1 MGMISGAKAIAI
13 CLKKQKVQYVFGI
26 VGVPVTPIAEE
37 LQKAGVR
44 FIAMRNE
51 QAASY
56 AAQAASYLL
65 GTPQGCLVVSGPGV
79 TNAISGLANAKINKW
94 PMFLIGGASPSYQSK
109 MGAFQEEKQL
119 ESVAPFVKFYASI
132 DSTERI
138 PFFIEKAIRTA
149 LFGQPGATYL
159 DASSDII
166 DGEVDE
172 EIIDAMPELAEPP
185 KSQAS
190 DEMIDKTIK
199 LLQEAKR
206 PLVIIGK
213 GMAWARA
220 EKELRSL
227 VGLLQMPFLPTPMG
241 KGVVDDSHELN
252 VSPARTLALREADV
266 ILLLGAR
273 LNWMLHFGK
282 PPRFKDD
289 VKIIQLDISAEDIGD
304 NIPTEITLLGDGV
317 NIIRQLTTKL
327 EKEKISFKKQDTW
340 FSQLEEKI
348 ASNKEQ
354 IDSMLSD
361 NSEKMNYYHAF
372 SVIKDLLPSD
382 AIVVSEGANTMD
394 IGRTQMLH
402 STPRKRLD
410 AGTHGTM
417 GVGLGFAIAAA
428 LAEPDKRV
436 IAVEG
441 DSAFGFSGM
450 EVDTACRYD
459 LPIIFIIFNNG
470 GIGSG
475 FDNKRDKKGEENV
488 SALSH
493 TAHYETMAEAFGGD
507 GYFVQ
512 NMDEFRDALSTAL
525 SKSKTTVINVIID
538 PMADRKKQ
546 EFAWN
551 RRDKMD

>member
-1 MGMISGAKAIAI
+1 MAMISGAKAIAI
-13 CLKKQKVQYVFGI
+13 CLKKQNVKYVFGI
-26 VGVPVTPIAEE
+26 VGVPVTAIAEE
-37 LQKAGVR
+37 LQKEGVR

-65 GTPQGCLVVSGPGV
+65 GSPQGCLVVSGPGV
-79 TNAISGLANAKINKW
+79 TNAISGLANAQINKW
-94 PMFLIGGASPSYQSK
+94 PMFLIGGASPSFQSK

-119 ESVAPFVKFYASI
+119 ESVAPFVKFYANI
-132 DSTERI
+132 DSVDRI
-138 PFFIEKAIRTA
+138 PFFVEKAIRTS
-149 LFGQPGATYL
+149 LYGEPGPTYL
-159 DASSDII
+159 DIASDII

-172 EIIDAMPELAEPP
+172 KVIKSMPALASVP

-190 DEMIDKTIK
+190 VESIDHAVKV
-199 LLQEAKR
+199 LQNAKK

-220 EKELRSL
+220 EKELRTL
-227 VGLLQMPFLPTPMG
+227 VDVLQMPFLPTPMG
-241 KGVVDDSHELN
+241 KGVVDDMHELN

-266 ILLLGAR
+266 ILLMGAR

-282 PPRFKDD
+282 PPRFKED

-304 NIPTEITLLGDGV
+304 NIPTEVALLGDGV
-317 NIIRQLTTKL
+317 NVIKQLTEYIY
-327 EKEKISFKKQDTW
+327 EKKIAFKKQDNW
-340 FSQLEEKI
+340 FKELDEKI
-348 ASNKEQ
+348 ASNKAQLE
-354 IDSMLSD
+354 DMLSD
-361 NSEKMNYYHAF
+361 SSEKMNYYHAF
-372 SVIKDLLPSD
+372 GVIKDLIPDD
-382 AIVVSEGANTMD
+382 AIIVSEGANTMD

-402 STPRKRLD
+402 SDPRKRLD

-428 LAEPDKRV
+428 LVEPNKRV
-436 IAVEG
+436 VAVEG

-507 GYFVQ
+507 GYFVETADQ
-512 NMDEFRDALSTAL
+512 FREAFATAL
-525 SKSKTTVINVIID
+525 SKKNTTVINVVID

>member
-13 CLKKQKVQYVFGI
+13 CLKKQKVKYVFGI

-37 LQKAGVR
+37 LQKVGVR

-138 PFFIEKAIRTA
+138 PFFIEKAIRTS
-149 LFGQPGATYL
+149 LFGEPGATYL
-159 DASSDII
+159 DAPSDII

-172 EIIDAMPELAEPP
+172 EIINAMPELAEPP
-185 KSQAS
+185 KSQAP

-206 PLVIIGK
+206 PLIIIGK

-227 VGLLQMPFLPTPMG
+227 VDLLQMPFLPTPMG

-282 PPRFKDD
+282 PPRFKND

-317 NIIRQLTTKL
+317 NIIRQLTTKI
-327 EKEKISFKKQDTW
+327 EKEKISFKKQDDW

-507 GYFVQ
+507 GYFAQ

-525 SKSKTTVINVIID
+525 SKSITTVINVIID

>member
-199 LLQEAKR
+199 LLQEAKT

>member
-1 MGMISGAKAIAI
+1 LSNITGAEAIAI
-13 CLKKQKVQYVFGI
+13 CLKKQNVKFVFGI
-26 VGVPVTPIAEE
+26 VGVPVTAIAEA
-37 LQKAGVR
+37 LQKHDVQ

-56 AAQAASYLL
+56 AAQAASYLI
-65 GTPQGCLVVSGPGV
+65 GSPQGCLVVSGPGV

-94 PMFLIGGASPSYQSK
+94 PMFLIGGASPSFQSK

-119 ESVAPFVKFYASI
+119 ESVSPFVKFYASI
-132 DSTERI
+132 DSIERI
-138 PFFIEKAIRTA
+138 PFYIEKAIRTS
-149 LFGQPGATYL
+149 LFGEPGPTYL
-159 DASSDII
+159 DISSDII
-166 DGEVDE
+166 DDEVDE
-172 EIIDAMPELAEPP
+172 DLIKMMPELAEIP
-185 KSQAS
+185 KSQAD
-190 DEMIDKTIK
+190 DEMIQKAVN
-199 LLQEAKR
+199 LLKKAKK
-206 PLVIIGK
+206 PLIIVGK

-220 EKELRSL
+220 ENELREL
-227 VGLLQMPFLPTPMG
+227 VDLLGMPFLPTPMG

-252 VSPARTLALREADV
+252 VSPARTLALREADT

-282 PPRFKDD
+282 PPRFKSD
-289 VKIIQLDISAEDIGD
+289 VKIIQVDISAEDIGN
-304 NIPTEITLLGDGV
+304 NIPTEIALLGDGV
-317 NIIRQLTTKL
+317 NVIKQLISTIKG
-327 EKEKISFKKQDTW
+327 KNISFNKQSAW
-340 FSQLEEKI
+340 FTELEEKI
-348 ASNKEQ
+348 LLNKDQ

-372 SVIKDLLPSD
+372 SIIKNLLPDD

-394 IGRTQMLH
+394 IGRTQMTH
-402 STPRKRLD
+402 SLPRKRLD

-428 LAEPDKRV
+428 LVEPGKRV
-436 IAVEG
+436 VAVEG

-475 FDNKRDKKGEENV
+475 FDNKRDKKGIKNV

-493 TAHYETMAEAFGGD
+493 TAHYEVMAEAFGGD
-507 GYFVQ
+507 GYFVKT
-512 NMDEFRDALSTAL
+512 MDEFQNAFSTAL
-525 SKSKTTVINVIID
+525 SKNNTAVINVLID

>member
-1 MGMISGAKAIAI
+1 
-13 CLKKQKVQYVFGI
+13 
-26 VGVPVTPIAEE
+26 
-37 LQKAGVR
+37 
-44 FIAMRNE
+44 
-51 QAASY
+51 
-56 AAQAASYLL
+56 
-65 GTPQGCLVVSGPGV
+65 
-79 TNAISGLANAKINKW
+79 
-94 PMFLIGGASPSYQSK
+94 
-109 MGAFQEEKQL
+109 
-119 ESVAPFVKFYASI
+119 
-132 DSTERI
+132 
-138 PFFIEKAIRTA
+138 
-149 LFGQPGATYL
+149 
-159 DASSDII
+159 
-166 DGEVDE
+166 
-172 EIIDAMPELAEPP
+172 
-185 KSQAS
+185 
-190 DEMIDKTIK
+190 
-199 LLQEAKR
+199 
-206 PLVIIGK
+206 
-213 GMAWARA
+213 MAWARA

-227 VGLLQMPFLPTPMG
+227 VDLLQMPFLPTPMG

-282 PPRFKDD
+282 PPRFKND

-317 NIIRQLTTKL
+317 NIIRQLTTKI
-327 EKEKISFKKQDTW
+327 EKEKISFKKQDDW

-507 GYFVQ
+507 GYFAQ

-525 SKSKTTVINVIID
+525 SKSITTVINVIID

>member
-199 LLQEAKR
+199 LLQESKR
-206 PLVIIGK
+206 PLIIIGK

-227 VGLLQMPFLPTPMG
+227 VDVLQMPFLPTPMG

>member
-1 MGMISGAKAIAI
+1 LSNITGAEAIAI
-13 CLKKQKVQYVFGI
+13 CLKKQNVKFVFGI
-26 VGVPVTPIAEE
+26 VGVPVTAIAEA
-37 LQKAGVR
+37 LQKHDVK

-56 AAQAASYLL
+56 AAQAASYLI
-65 GTPQGCLVVSGPGV
+65 GSPQGCLVVSGPGV

-94 PMFLIGGASPSYQSK
+94 PMFLIGGASPSFQSK

-119 ESVAPFVKFYASI
+119 ESVSPFVKFYASI
-132 DSTERI
+132 DSIERI
-138 PFFIEKAIRTA
+138 PFYIEKAIRTS
-149 LFGQPGATYL
+149 LFGEPGPTYL
-159 DASSDII
+159 DISSDII
-166 DGEVDE
+166 DDEVDE
-172 EIIDAMPELAEPP
+172 DLIKMMPELAEIP
-185 KSQAS
+185 KSQAD
-190 DEMIDKTIK
+190 DEMIQKAVN
-199 LLQEAKR
+199 LLKKAKK
-206 PLVIIGK
+206 PLIIVGK

-220 EKELRSL
+220 ENELREL
-227 VGLLQMPFLPTPMG
+227 VDLLGMPFLPTPMG

-252 VSPARTLALREADV
+252 VSPARTLALREADT

-282 PPRFKDD
+282 PPRFKSD
-289 VKIIQLDISAEDIGD
+289 VKIIQVDISAEDIGN
-304 NIPTEITLLGDGV
+304 NIPTEIALLGDGV
-317 NIIRQLTTKL
+317 NVIKQLISTIKG
-327 EKEKISFKKQDTW
+327 KNISFNKQSAW
-340 FSQLEEKI
+340 FTELEEKI
-348 ASNKEQ
+348 LLNKDQ

-372 SVIKDLLPSD
+372 SIIKNLLPDD

-394 IGRTQMLH
+394 IGRTQMTH
-402 STPRKRLD
+402 SLPRKRLD

-428 LAEPDKRV
+428 LVEPGKRV
-436 IAVEG
+436 VAVEG

-475 FDNKRDKKGEENV
+475 FDNKRDKKGIKNV

-493 TAHYETMAEAFGGD
+493 TAHYEVMAEAFGGD
-507 GYFVQ
+507 GYFVKT
-512 NMDEFRDALSTAL
+512 MDEFQNAFSTAL
-525 SKSKTTVINVIID
+525 SKNNTAVINVLID

>member
-1 MGMISGAKAIAI
+1 MSNITGAEAIAI
-13 CLKKQKVQYVFGI
+13 CLKKQNVKFVFGI
-26 VGVPVTPIAEE
+26 VGVPVTAIAEA
-37 LQKAGVR
+37 LQKHDVK

-56 AAQAASYLL
+56 AAQAASYLI
-65 GTPQGCLVVSGPGV
+65 GSPQGCLVVSGPGV

-94 PMFLIGGASPSYQSK
+94 PMFLIGGASPSFQSK

-132 DSTERI
+132 DSIERI
-138 PFFIEKAIRTA
+138 PFYIEKAIRTS
-149 LFGQPGATYL
+149 LFGEPGPTYL
-159 DASSDII
+159 DISSDII

-172 EIIDAMPELAEPP
+172 DLITMMPELAEVP
-185 KSQAS
+185 KSQAD
-190 DEMIDKTIK
+190 DEMIEKAVH
-199 LLQEAKR
+199 LLKNAKK
-206 PLVIIGK
+206 PLIIVGK

-220 EKELRSL
+220 ENELREL
-227 VGLLQMPFLPTPMG
+227 VDLLDMPFLPTPMG

-252 VSPARTLALREADV
+252 VSSARTLALREADT

-282 PPRFKDD
+282 PPRFKND
-289 VKIIQLDISAEDIGD
+289 VKIIQVDISSEDIGN
-304 NIPTEITLLGDGV
+304 NIPTEIALLGDGV
-317 NIIRQLTTKL
+317 NVIKQLISTIKG
-327 EKEKISFKKQDTW
+327 KNISFNKQTAW
-340 FSQLEEKI
+340 FAELEEKI
-348 ASNKEQ
+348 LSNKDQ

-372 SVIKDLLPSD
+372 SIVKDLLPDD

-394 IGRTQMLH
+394 IGRTQMTH
-402 STPRKRLD
+402 SLPRKRLD

-428 LAEPDKRV
+428 LVEPGKRV

-475 FDNKRDKKGEENV
+475 FDNKRDKKGTKNV
-488 SALSH
+488 SSLSH
-493 TAHYETMAEAFGGD
+493 TAHYEVMAEAFGGD
-507 GYFVQ
+507 GYFVKT
-512 NMDEFRDALSTAL
+512 MDEFRNAFSTAL
-525 SKSKTTVINVIID
+525 SKNNTVVINVLID

>member
-149 LFGQPGATYL
+149 LFGEPGATYL
-159 DASSDII
+159 DAPSDII

-199 LLQEAKR
+199 LLQEANR
-206 PLVIIGK
+206 PLIIIGK

-227 VGLLQMPFLPTPMG
+227 VDLLQMPFLPTPMG

-327 EKEKISFKKQDTW
+327 EKEKISFKKQDAW

-372 SVIKDLLPSD
+372 SVIKDLLPTD

-493 TAHYETMAEAFGGD
+493 TAHYETIAEAFGGD
-507 GYFVQ
+507 GYFAQ

-525 SKSKTTVINVIID
+525 SKSNTTVINVIID

>member
-372 SVIKDLLPSD
+372 SVIK
-382 AIVVSEGANTMD
+382 
-394 IGRTQMLH
+394 
-402 STPRKRLD
+402 
-410 AGTHGTM
+410 
-417 GVGLGFAIAAA
+417 
-428 LAEPDKRV
+428 
-436 IAVEG
+436 
-441 DSAFGFSGM
+441 
-450 EVDTACRYD
+450 
-459 LPIIFIIFNNG
+459 NN
-470 GIGSG
+470 
-475 FDNKRDKKGEENV
+475 K
-488 SALSH
+488 
-493 TAHYETMAEAFGGD
+493 Y
-507 GYFVQ
+507 
-512 NMDEFRDALSTAL
+512 
-525 SKSKTTVINVIID
+525 
-538 PMADRKKQ
+538 DRKIVSTSSIY
-546 EFAWN
+546 FHS
-551 RRDKMD
+551 

>member
-1 MGMISGAKAIAI
+1 MSNITGAEAIAI
-13 CLKKQKVQYVFGI
+13 CLKKQNVKFVFGI
-26 VGVPVTPIAEE
+26 VGVPVTAIAEA
-37 LQKAGVR
+37 LQKHDVQ

-56 AAQAASYLL
+56 AAQAASYLI
-65 GTPQGCLVVSGPGV
+65 GSPQGCLVVSGPGV

-94 PMFLIGGASPSYQSK
+94 PMFLIGGASPSFQSK

-119 ESVAPFVKFYASI
+119 ESVSPFVKFYASI
-132 DSTERI
+132 DSIERI
-138 PFFIEKAIRTA
+138 PFYIEKAIRTS
-149 LFGQPGATYL
+149 LFGEPGPTYL
-159 DASSDII
+159 DISSDII
-166 DGEVDE
+166 DDEVDE
-172 EIIDAMPELAEPP
+172 DLIKMMPELAEIP
-185 KSQAS
+185 KSQAD
-190 DEMIDKTIK
+190 DEMIQKAVN
-199 LLQEAKR
+199 LLKKAKK
-206 PLVIIGK
+206 PLIIVGK

-220 EKELRSL
+220 ENELREL
-227 VGLLQMPFLPTPMG
+227 VDLLGMPFLPTPMG

-252 VSPARTLALREADV
+252 VSPARTLALREADT

-282 PPRFKDD
+282 PPRFKSD
-289 VKIIQLDISAEDIGD
+289 VKIIQVDISAEDIGN
-304 NIPTEITLLGDGV
+304 NIPTEIALLGDGV
-317 NIIRQLTTKL
+317 NVIKQLISTIKG
-327 EKEKISFKKQDTW
+327 KNISFNKQSAW
-340 FSQLEEKI
+340 FTELEEKI
-348 ASNKEQ
+348 LLNKDQ

-372 SVIKDLLPSD
+372 SIIKNLLPDD

-394 IGRTQMLH
+394 IGRTQMTH
-402 STPRKRLD
+402 SLPRKRLD

-428 LAEPDKRV
+428 LVEPGKRV
-436 IAVEG
+436 VAVEG

-475 FDNKRDKKGEENV
+475 FDNKRDKKGIKNV

-493 TAHYETMAEAFGGD
+493 TAHYEVMAEAFGGD
-507 GYFVQ
+507 GYFVKT
-512 NMDEFRDALSTAL
+512 MDEFQNAFSTAL
-525 SKSKTTVINVIID
+525 SKNNTAVINVLID

>member
-13 CLKKQKVQYVFGI
+13 CLKKQKVKYVFGI

-138 PFFIEKAIRTA
+138 PFFIEKAIRNS
-149 LFGQPGATYL
+149 LFGEPGATYL
-159 DASSDII
+159 DAPSDII

-199 LLQEAKR
+199 LLQESKR
-206 PLVIIGK
+206 PLIIIGK

-227 VGLLQMPFLPTPMG
+227 VDLLQMPFLPTPMG

-327 EKEKISFKKQDTW
+327 EKEKISFKKQDAW

-372 SVIKDLLPSD
+372 SVIKDLLPTD

-507 GYFVQ
+507 GYFAQ

-525 SKSKTTVINVIID
+525 SKSNTSVINVIID

>member
-1 MGMISGAKAIAI
+1 MSNITGAEAIAI
-13 CLKKQKVQYVFGI
+13 CLKKQNVKFVFGI
-26 VGVPVTPIAEE
+26 VGVPVTAIAEA
-37 LQKAGVR
+37 LQKHDVK

-56 AAQAASYLL
+56 AAQAASYLI
-65 GTPQGCLVVSGPGV
+65 GSPQGCLVVSGPGV

-94 PMFLIGGASPSYQSK
+94 PMFLIGGASPSFQSK

-119 ESVAPFVKFYASI
+119 ESVSPFVKFYASI
-132 DSTERI
+132 DSIERI
-138 PFFIEKAIRTA
+138 PFYIEKAIRTS
-149 LFGQPGATYL
+149 LFGEPGPTYL
-159 DASSDII
+159 DISSDII
-166 DGEVDE
+166 DDEVDE
-172 EIIDAMPELAEPP
+172 DLIKMMPELAEIP
-185 KSQAS
+185 KSQAD
-190 DEMIDKTIK
+190 DEMIQKAVN
-199 LLQEAKR
+199 LLKKAKK
-206 PLVIIGK
+206 PLIIVGK

-220 EKELRSL
+220 ENELREL
-227 VGLLQMPFLPTPMG
+227 VDLLGMPFLPTPMG

-252 VSPARTLALREADV
+252 VSPARTLALREADT

-282 PPRFKDD
+282 PPRFKSD
-289 VKIIQLDISAEDIGD
+289 VKIIQVDISAEDIGN
-304 NIPTEITLLGDGV
+304 NIPTEIALLGDGV
-317 NIIRQLTTKL
+317 NVIKQLISTIKG
-327 EKEKISFKKQDTW
+327 KNISFNKQSAW
-340 FSQLEEKI
+340 FTELEEKI
-348 ASNKEQ
+348 LLNKDQ

-372 SVIKDLLPSD
+372 SIIKNLLPDD

-394 IGRTQMLH
+394 IGRTQMTH
-402 STPRKRLD
+402 SLPRKRLD

-428 LAEPDKRV
+428 LVEPGKRV
-436 IAVEG
+436 VAVEG

-475 FDNKRDKKGEENV
+475 FDNKRDKKGIKNV

-493 TAHYETMAEAFGGD
+493 TAHYEVMAEAFGGD
-507 GYFVQ
+507 GYFVKT
-512 NMDEFRDALSTAL
+512 MDEFQNAFSTAL
-525 SKSKTTVINVIID
+525 SKNNTAVINVLID